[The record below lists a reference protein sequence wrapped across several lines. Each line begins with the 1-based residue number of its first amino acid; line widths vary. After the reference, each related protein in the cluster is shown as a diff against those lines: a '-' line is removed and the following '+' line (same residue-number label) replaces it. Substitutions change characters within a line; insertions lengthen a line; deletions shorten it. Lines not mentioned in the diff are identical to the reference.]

1 MVLQMADE
9 LRRKLAEENGLMEK
23 TSIRP
28 RPDPQD
34 TGLVI
39 GDGSRKTK

>member
-9 LRRKLAEENGLMEK
+9 LRRKLAEEKGLMEK